1 MEKTQ
6 ILGAIKKARET
17 EKKKKFTQTI
27 DLAINLKEIDVNKE
41 EGKLEEYLPLPHGR
55 AKPAKICALVGP
67 ELMPQAEKF
76 CDFSILSDD
85 FGKWTETRKI
95 KKLARDYD
103 YFIAQANIMP
113 NIAKTFGRF
122 FGPVGKMPSP
132 KAGLVVPPKA
142 NLELLTKNMKNTIR
156 IMIKKAPVIL
166 CAVGSEKM
174 TDEQIADNILAVL
187 ERVKSKL
194 PKAQHNIANIIIKTT
209 MGKPHKVV

>member
-17 EKKKKFTQTI
+17 EKKKKFTQTF
-27 DLAINLKEIDVNKE
+27 DLAINLKEIDINRE
-41 EGKLEEYLPLPHGR
+41 EGKLDEYLSLPQGR
-55 AKPAKICALVGP
+55 SKPAKVCAFVGP
-67 ELMPQAEKF
+67 ELKPQAEKF
-76 CDFSILSDD
+76 CDFFILSDD
-85 FGKWTETRKI
+85 FEKWTEVRKI

-113 NIAKTFGRF
+113 AIAKAFGRY

-132 KAGLVVPPKA
+132 KAGHVVPPKA
-142 NLELLTKNMKNTIR
+142 NLEPLVKGLKNTIKVG
-156 IMIKKAPVIL
+156 IKKAPVIL
-166 CAVGSEKM
+166 CAVGSESM

-194 PKAQHNIANIIIKTT
+194 PKAQHNISNIIIKTS
-209 MGKPHKVV
+209 MGKPVKVK